1 MNYRGKELKTIGEVF
16 EVALQLAK
24 ENTKEAEEFFY
35 QYVQHISSSNN
46 WSWDKSIEV
55 AKSNL
60 GYFAG
65 YYDRKTYD
73 IIHKVYD
80 AQHPIFG
87 CNPFD
92 LTSEEAFNKGKELS
106 EKIKNK

>member
-1 MNYRGKELKTIGEVF
+1 MNYRGKQYNTMGEVF
-16 EVALQLAK
+16 DLALRLDKKDPDGEAK
-24 ENTKEAEEFFY
+24 DFFHE
-35 QYVQHISSSNN
+35 YVNYISIVNHYN
-46 WSWDKSIEV
+46 WDKSVEC

-65 YYDRKTYD
+65 YYNRETYD
-73 IIHKVYD
+73 IINKVYK

-92 LTSEEAFNKGKELS
+92 VSPEEAFNKGKEL
-106 EKIKNK
+106 